1 MTTTFTMGPRAGAFI
16 ASEANGTRSRDPILI
31 AQGTGTV
38 EAGTVLGR
46 VTSSGEYVPLDPSAS
61 DGSEVAAGVLFD
73 AVTRDSSAAVCGVG
87 VVRDAEL
94 NGFALVWPT
103 GITDPEKATAI
114 SELATRGLMVR

>member
-1 MTTTFTMGPRAGAFI
+1 MTVFTMGPRAAAFI

-38 EAGTVLGR
+38 QPGTVLGR
-46 VTSSGEYVPLDPSAS
+46 ITASGQYVPLNLSAS

-73 AVTRDSSAAVCGVG
+73 AVARNASAAVRGVG

-94 NGFALVWPT
+94 DGFELIWPT
-103 GITDPEKATAI
+103 GITDPQKATAI
-114 SELATRGLMVR
+114 AQLELRGLVVR